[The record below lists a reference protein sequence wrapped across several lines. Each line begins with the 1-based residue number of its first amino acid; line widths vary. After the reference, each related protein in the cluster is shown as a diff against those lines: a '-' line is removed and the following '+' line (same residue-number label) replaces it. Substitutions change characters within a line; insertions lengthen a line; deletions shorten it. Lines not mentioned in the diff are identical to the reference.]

1 MSTAS
6 SWLDPSPGSLRFSL
20 LPARLDDLAAVLR
33 LEEEGFPAEERW
45 SERSWSGE
53 LLGQGRTVLIARGA
67 QPAGVLAL
75 STVGELADLHRVVVA
90 PAYRRQGLALR
101 MVRAG
106 LLAVRHLGA
115 RAVMLEVEWTNVGAI
130 ALYQRLG
137 FEQLRVRR
145 DYYGPGQDALI
156 LKLYDLQTWP
166 GRFAEAVADTEADLL
181 REGAAIPREPDLEHE
196 TGLSPEGGRPPTP
209 PAGFQSPALPKPD
222 AGETP

>member
-1 MSTAS
+1 MSG
-6 SWLDPSPGSLRFSL
+6 LEPSPASLRFSL
-20 LPARLDDLAAVLR
+20 LPARLDDLPAVLR
-33 LEEEGFPAEERW
+33 LEEEGFPPEERW

-67 QPAGVLAL
+67 QPAGVVAL

-90 PAYRRQGLALR
+90 PAHRRQGLALR

-115 RAVMLEVEWTNVGAI
+115 RAVMLEVEWTNLAAI

-156 LKLYDLQTWP
+156 LKLYDLETWP
-166 GRFAEAVADTEADLL
+166 DRFADAVRDTEADFR
-181 REGAAIPREPDLEHE
+181 RERADVPQETDLALSEPGPTAHTEQEE
-196 TGLSPEGGRPPTP
+196 TS
-209 PAGFQSPALPKPD
+209 
-222 AGETP
+222 